1 MGCDTNGKI
10 KGYVSA
16 EEILNFIRQ
25 KYDPN
30 AKSYVTRDRTYPIN
44 EVTWKYKF
52 NEHSKDNDYWYT
64 EDGYI
69 TFTYKD
75 EQRQLFYVYSNINS
89 FENEDYYENL
99 GLLDMVKAE
108 TTSLSLGCWGS
119 SVEIITELVA
129 QFGGGWVDNNDC
141 DSEEYYPVELNVDDS
156 IKPVIV
162 ITRQELY
169 DKFGGIVIIKED

>member
-1 MGCDTNGKI
+1 
-10 KGYVSA
+10 
-16 EEILNFIRQ
+16 
-25 KYDPN
+25 
-30 AKSYVTRDRTYPIN
+30 
-44 EVTWKYKF
+44 
-52 NEHSKDNDYWYT
+52 
-64 EDGYI
+64 
-69 TFTYKD
+69 
-75 EQRQLFYVYSNINS
+75 
-89 FENEDYYENL
+89 
-99 GLLDMVKAE
+99 MVKAE

-141 DSEEYYPVELNVDDS
+141 DSEEYYPVELNVDGS